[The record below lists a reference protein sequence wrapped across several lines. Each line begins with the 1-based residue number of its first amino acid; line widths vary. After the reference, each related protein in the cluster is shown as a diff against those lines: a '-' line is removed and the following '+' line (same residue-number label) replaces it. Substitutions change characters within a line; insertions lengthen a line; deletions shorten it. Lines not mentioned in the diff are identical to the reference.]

1 MHFRIRMMSFCLFGG
16 ASVSFSIASTI
27 LPLSA
32 DRSVGVSV
40 NLVDGE
46 INSFDED
53 SVSSDTLD
61 PFNAAVAANALIAP
75 ATGSGIATHSS
86 DVTPLSIIGSADL
99 SGLIEIPA
107 GDTLTGADIS
117 GGANLLVSFSV
128 SEPTAFTLVASANV
142 SSPIPNSVQGVS
154 LTGPGGTIVS
164 AEGFDTFIANVN
176 TAGVLVAGDYELHVY
191 FIMTS
196 DAADLN
202 GPATNTAAGHFD
214 VNFQV
219 PEPAS
224 LLAFGLLGALA
235 LRRR

>member
-16 ASVSFSIASTI
+16 ASLSLANGSTI

-46 INSFDED
+46 VDSFDED
-53 SVSSDTLD
+53 SFTSDTLD
-61 PFNAAVAANALIAP
+61 PFNAAVSANAMIAP
-75 ATGSGIATHSS
+75 ATGSGNAIQIS
-86 DVTPLSIIGSADL
+86 DITPLSIVGSADL
-99 SGLIEIPA
+99 AGLIEIPP
-107 GDTLTGADIS
+107 GDALTGADIS

-128 SEPTAFTLVASANV
+128 NEPTAFSLIASTYV

-154 LTGPGGTIVS
+154 LTGPGGTIIS
-164 AEGFDTFIANVN
+164 SEGFDGFIANVN

-224 LLAFGLLGALA
+224 LIALGLFGIVV